1 MKLIFLG
8 PPGAGKGTQ
17 AERVIERLGVP
28 QISTGELLRRA
39 MKEGSETG
47 VKARGYIESG
57 ALVPDEIV
65 LDLVAERLAQ
75 PDCQNGY
82 LLDGFPRT
90 LNQAEALERV
100 AQMDAVVNIQVPD
113 EVIVRRL
120 SGRRVCAACG
130 HTTHV
135 DLAPDGVCPKCG
147 KPLTQRKDDDASAV
161 ANRLVVY
168 AKQTQPLIEYYEK
181 KGLLLSVDGC
191 QEMNAVTEE
200 ILARLQELG
209 R

>member
-1 MKLIFLG
+1 
-8 PPGAGKGTQ
+8 
-17 AERVIERLGVP
+17 
-28 QISTGELLRRA
+28 
-39 MKEGSETG
+39 
-47 VKARGYIESG
+47 
-57 ALVPDEIV
+57 
-65 LDLVAERLAQ
+65 
-75 PDCQNGY
+75 
-82 LLDGFPRT
+82 
-90 LNQAEALERV
+90 
-100 AQMDAVVNIQVPD
+100 MDAVVNIQVPD
-113 EVIVRRL
+113 EVIVQRL

>member
-1 MKLIFLG
+1 MNLIIMG
-8 PPGAGKGTQ
+8 APGAGKGTQ
-17 AERVIERLGVP
+17 SELISKREGIPA
-28 QISTGELLRRA
+28 ISTGQILRGAIKAGTEL
-39 MKEGSETG
+39 G
-47 VKARGYIESG
+47 VKAKSFMDAG

-113 EVIVRRL
+113 EVIVKRL

>member
-113 EVIVRRL
+113 EVIVKRL

-168 AKQTQPLIEYYEK
+168 AKQTQPLIEYYKK

>member
-1 MKLIFLG
+1 
-8 PPGAGKGTQ
+8 
-17 AERVIERLGVP
+17 
-28 QISTGELLRRA
+28 

-100 AQMDAVVNIQVPD
+100 AQMDAVVNIQVPT
-113 EVIVRRL
+113 R
-120 SGRRVCAACG
+120 SSSSACPAAAC
-130 HTTHV
+130 
-135 DLAPDGVCPKCG
+135 APPAATPPTWTWRPTGVCPKCG